1 MGRSAS
7 AASAAVSMLVML
19 CALRA
24 RGGEDDEIGDEVRED
39 HPNRR
44 IDRHARELGT
54 AAMTQDLQR
63 PPRMRSLLSHFF
75 NLLRGLP
82 EPEEE
87 IGANGRAKDG
97 DDHEEITVIQQDGR

>member
-63 PPRMRSLLSHFF
+63 PPRMRSLLPHFF

-82 EPEEE
+82 EEG
-87 IGANGRAKDG
+87 IGAKGRAKDG